1 MLDYKLNNHVCCMAV
16 KKMNSW
22 LYYQKDTEIDVRK
35 NIEISDPFLL
45 ALRTFVLTVLA
56 TLPIR
61 TASQGE
67 SFAFIAPLFCL

>member
-1 MLDYKLNNHVCCMAV
+1 MAV
-16 KKMNSW
+16 EKMNSW
-22 LYYQKDTEIDVRK
+22 LYYQKDTEIDFRK